1 MGNAH
6 VEDEFP
12 PDRVK
17 VKVQGGSSYQIKRVM
32 DIIESE
38 KGLEMMSRSD
48 ILVNHGHG
56 AKLSQ
61 FATFKDLKYQKKAD
75 QMQNRKH
82 KYRRKY

>member
-1 MGNAH
+1 MGNMH
-6 VEDEFP
+6 VESGFP
-12 PDRVK
+12 PDLVN
-17 VKVQGGSSYQIKRVM
+17 VKVQAGSSYQITRVM

-56 AKLSQ
+56 AKLRQ

-75 QMQNRKH
+75 QMQNRKR
-82 KYRRKY
+82 KYRRKN